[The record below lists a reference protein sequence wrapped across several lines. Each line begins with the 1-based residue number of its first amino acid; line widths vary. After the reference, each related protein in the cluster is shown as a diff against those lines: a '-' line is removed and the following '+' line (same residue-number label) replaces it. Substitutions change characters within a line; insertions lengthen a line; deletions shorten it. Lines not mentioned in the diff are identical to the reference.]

1 MTHETSPCIIK
12 LEQSQIGTKKVYHR
26 IAFGYEKDKEPSLA
40 ANMLSGLAFFVL
52 KWGIMGYTDTSRE
65 SISRQLNDDSATLF
79 PEESAEIVDMKKQYE
94 AKQRVL
100 KVKGALLPYVREG
113 SKTVTYDK
121 KNDRYK
127 IRIPV
132 ALRKDDRD
140 KITAR
145 SQQEAYDKMHAYLFG
160 DSNFTVRKLF
170 ERVMAEKEN
179 DKDTSSLTVTR
190 YRQIWEKHYEH
201 AAIAD
206 LPITEI
212 KASDIKRFFKKITEG
227 RTISRKNFVNIKS
240 IFNVVYDLAVES
252 DIVANNLSRNLNCK
266 DLKFKAVDNEN
277 VRYTD
282 EDRDKILKYLD
293 GMDEKTGYEYG
304 IELMFCLCI
313 RIGELRALRWS
324 DVDFHKHTISISR
337 EIVLRRGEDGKN
349 HFVEVGHTK
358 GGEHGARVL
367 PLSQRAEVVLKELRK
382 QDIVSEHICCNSAG
396 SPLDGNKFNKHLKK
410 VTEAVGIPYLSS
422 HKIRFWSVTALA
434 RATGGDI
441 QTVMYAAGHV
451 DKNTTLH
458 YIRAVQSDAQMD
470 RIKECFG

>member
-1 MTHETSPCIIK
+1 MSYK
-12 LEQSQIGTKKVYHR
+12 
-26 IAFGYEKDKEPSLA
+26 
-40 ANMLSGLAFFVL
+40 
-52 KWGIMGYTDTSRE
+52 DTSKE
-65 SISRQLNDDSATLF
+65 SISRQLNEDSATLF

-145 SQQEAYDKMHAYLFG
+145 TQQEVYDKMHAYLFG

-170 ERVMAEKEN
+170 ERVLEEKEN

-201 AAIAD
+201 TAIAD
-206 LPITEI
+206 LPITEV
-212 KASDIKRFFKKITEG
+212 KASDIKRFFKKTTEG

-240 IFNVVYDLAVES
+240 IFNVVYDLAVEC

-282 EDRDKILKYLD
+282 EDRDKILNYLD

-313 RIGELRALRWS
+313 RIGELRAL
-324 DVDFHKHTISISR
+324 
-337 EIVLRRGEDGKN
+337 
-349 HFVEVGHTK
+349 
-358 GGEHGARVL
+358 
-367 PLSQRAEVVLKELRK
+367 
-382 QDIVSEHICCNSAG
+382 
-396 SPLDGNKFNKHLKK
+396 
-410 VTEAVGIPYLSS
+410 
-422 HKIRFWSVTALA
+422 
-434 RATGGDI
+434 
-441 QTVMYAAGHV
+441 
-451 DKNTTLH
+451 
-458 YIRAVQSDAQMD
+458 
-470 RIKECFG
+470 

>member
-212 KASDIKRFFKKITEG
+212 KASDIKRFFKKIPKGVLSAG
-227 RTISRKNFVNIKS
+227 RTS
-240 IFNVVYDLAVES
+240 
-252 DIVANNLSRNLNCK
+252 
-266 DLKFKAVDNEN
+266 
-277 VRYTD
+277 
-282 EDRDKILKYLD
+282 
-293 GMDEKTGYEYG
+293 
-304 IELMFCLCI
+304 
-313 RIGELRALRWS
+313 
-324 DVDFHKHTISISR
+324 
-337 EIVLRRGEDGKN
+337 
-349 HFVEVGHTK
+349 
-358 GGEHGARVL
+358 
-367 PLSQRAEVVLKELRK
+367 
-382 QDIVSEHICCNSAG
+382 
-396 SPLDGNKFNKHLKK
+396 
-410 VTEAVGIPYLSS
+410 
-422 HKIRFWSVTALA
+422 
-434 RATGGDI
+434 
-441 QTVMYAAGHV
+441 
-451 DKNTTLH
+451 
-458 YIRAVQSDAQMD
+458 
-470 RIKECFG
+470 